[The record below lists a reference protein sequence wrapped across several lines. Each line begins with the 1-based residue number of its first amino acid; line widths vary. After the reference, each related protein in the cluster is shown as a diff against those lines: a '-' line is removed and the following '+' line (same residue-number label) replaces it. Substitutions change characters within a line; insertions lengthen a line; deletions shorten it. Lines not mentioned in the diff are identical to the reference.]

1 MTKIS
6 TNSQLTEP
14 LSLRTIGWREWVC
27 FPQLNDACL
36 IAKTDTGARS
46 SALHVEQLDYAVDA
60 AGRHWVH
67 FVLPPEFYPQQP
79 GLSLSARQFC
89 LPLKDQ
95 RTIKNSAGQQQ
106 HRSVVALS
114 VIMGGDHFD
123 IEVTL
128 TCRKLMKYPMLLG
141 RTALKNRFIVNV
153 AGSFYLGHASSI
165 IRYD

>member
-1 MTKIS
+1 M
-6 TNSQLTEP
+6 
-14 LSLRTIGWREWVC
+14 IGWREWVC
-27 FPQLNDACL
+27 FPQLNDAKL

-46 SALHVEQLDYAVDA
+46 SALHVEQLDYAVDE
-60 AGRHWVH
+60 AGLHWVK
-67 FVLPPEFYPQQP
+67 FVLPVEFYPHQP
-79 GLSLSARQFC
+79 ELASSARQFC

-106 HRSVVALS
+106 HRSVVELTL
-114 VIMGGDHFD
+114 IMGSERFD

-153 AGSFYLGHASSI
+153 AGSFYLGHA
-165 IRYD
+165 